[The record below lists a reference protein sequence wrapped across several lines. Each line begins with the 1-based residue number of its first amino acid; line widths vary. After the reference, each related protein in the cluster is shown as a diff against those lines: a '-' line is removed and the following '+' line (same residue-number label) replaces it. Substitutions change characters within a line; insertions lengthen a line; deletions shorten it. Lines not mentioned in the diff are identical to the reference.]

1 MARPLTHKSVWK
13 ALDRIAIRQ
22 GLTPSGL
29 ARCAGL
35 DATTFNPSKR
45 RAQGG
50 RQRWPS
56 TESIAKVLEATGTG
70 VDEFF
75 LLLGENEE
83 KKFSEKSL

>member
-1 MARPLTHKSVWK
+1 MAQQLTHKSVWK
-13 ALDRIAIRQ
+13 ALDEIANQQ

-29 ARCAGL
+29 ARRAGL

-56 TESIAKVLEATGTG
+56 TESIAKVLAATGTG

-75 LLLGENEE
+75 LLLDEGTRTKN
-83 KKFSEKSL
+83 

>member
-1 MARPLTHKSVWK
+1 MAQSLTHKSVWK
-13 ALDRIAIRQ
+13 ALDKLANQQ

-29 ARCAGL
+29 ARRAGL
-35 DATTFNPSKR
+35 DSTTFNPSKR

-75 LLLGENEE
+75 VLLDEGGKQPKN
-83 KKFSEKSL
+83 